1 MSEPTT
7 STPLPFV
14 CSPHPPSPPP
24 PSPLC
29 QRLPLPVPPVCLK
42 GRRVAT
48 RSRQCLLPTHPLSP
62 PAIEEALSGTKPMT
76 DAHLDLLW
84 WESPNMPWFV
94 RRAETEED
102 ASNKLLTGDAGR
114 RDMVQGWKVSYVP
127 PGRTLEK
134 VVGLL
139 ESGLYHDSDKRYIS
153 RPYVSGPSGSGKS
166 RIGWEAYLELKRKFE
181 KPNGSLPALNNV
193 VYFSVT
199 IGRPRT
205 QYAGP
210 HLGVTST
217 RDVISEILFSCA
229 KGPDGHPLPSQVK
242 AHKLTLAEV
251 ARNLSGWKK
260 GGQRTALVL
269 HIDEFQRN
277 PKAVL
282 DLQDAIEKANRDLL
296 GNVLILPICTGL
308 YSKDFRELKDLD
320 NSDNSHAVYLGYLS
334 TPDGAADHEAAWQVV
349 RNACTAVRGVDLLPK
364 TLEEVEVVSP
374 VLRYLVEDLG
384 GWPMAAV
391 QLGGQLA
398 AQTALKKATAPGD
411 VKWGRVQLGACEAGM
426 DRVIDRRYSAPVT
439 SFKGNLDDAGVF
451 KLVTLIL
458 SPFPVRPAG
467 EGWEGA
473 EQLLL

>member
-1 MSEPTT
+1 
-7 STPLPFV
+7 
-14 CSPHPPSPPP
+14 
-24 PSPLC
+24 
-29 QRLPLPVPPVCLK
+29 
-42 GRRVAT
+42 
-48 RSRQCLLPTHPLSP
+48 
-62 PAIEEALSGTKPMT
+62 MT
-76 DAHLDLLW
+76 DAHLDLLR

-114 RDMVQGWKVSYVP
+114 RNMVQGWKVSYVP

-139 ESGLYHDSDKRYIS
+139 ESGLNHDSDKRCIS
-153 RPYVSGPSGSGKS
+153 RPYIFGPSGCGKS
-166 RIGWEAYLELKRKFE
+166 RMGWEVYCEVKKKFE
-181 KPNGSLPALNNV
+181 KPNGSLLALDNV

-199 IGRPRT
+199 IGKPLT
-205 QYAGP
+205 PGKAWSS
-210 HLGVTST
+210 GVRST
-217 RDVISEILFSCA
+217 RDVISEIFFSCA
-229 KGPDGHPLPSQVK
+229 KDPDGHLLPSQVDN
-242 AHKLTLAEV
+242 LTLAAV
-251 ARNLSGWKK
+251 ARNLSGWKE
-260 GGQRTALVL
+260 GGGRTALVL